1 MGQTDSSANCTT
13 EEKKIKDFTLN
24 NVVLNEVLCICCGFQ
39 GIACG
44 LPVDRESGLARIS
57 HQAPSRG
64 RRDTVV
70 LGRTDCETLK
80 A

>member
-1 MGQTDSSANCTT
+1 MTVYMLWVSVYMLWVTCRYR
-13 EEKKIKDFTLN
+13 KRL
-24 NVVLNEVLCICCGFQ
+24 
-39 GIACG
+39 
-44 LPVDRESGLARIS
+44 ESGLAHIS

-64 RRDTVV
+64 RRDAVV